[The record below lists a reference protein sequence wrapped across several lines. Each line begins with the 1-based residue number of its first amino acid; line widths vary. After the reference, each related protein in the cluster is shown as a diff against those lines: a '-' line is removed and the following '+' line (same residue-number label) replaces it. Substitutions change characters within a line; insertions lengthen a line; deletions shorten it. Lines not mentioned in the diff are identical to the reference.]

1 MLEFRKGTQLA
12 ERYTLDRPLGRGG
25 EAETWLARDRLTRA
39 LVAIKAVPAGGS
51 AGKRLRHEWQTNL
64 RLMHAHI
71 VRVFEFHEDRD
82 AAFYSLQYVDG
93 SDLGV
98 LTGQPLD
105 EILPPI
111 GLIADALR
119 YAHGKEIV
127 HRDIKASNVLL
138 DHNGVPYLTD
148 FGVATESGVVAGG
161 GSLVAASPQ
170 VLAGEAAHPAD
181 DVFALGVLIY
191 ELISGA
197 PPWSASATAVNIHND
212 VPAPLVAAN
221 GDLVPI
227 AIQELVSRMLD
238 LDVASRPSA
247 EGIADTLQQA
257 GFPPGPARS
266 QITAR
271 PVLPDETVET
281 VAAIRHTSAADAS
294 PVSATPGESAA
305 GISPRTLGIALAVLV
320 LVLLGVVFLLPSAVE
335 YDASDRVTG
344 TGVVPGSEVAPGES
358 PASADIADDRDE
370 FGDNRVTREYV
381 PENTALDG
389 ETIEFNENDA
399 DFSGLDDTEKLRFKV
414 EQILGELL
422 SNFETLERRSVQR
435 WAPVPYRRAKDFY
448 AAGDEAYLKQDW
460 AAAEIHYLD
469 ALSVLEPLFDQVE
482 PEFEKALAAAKA
494 AFEEGDRTEAL
505 RLFELAVAITPNHPE
520 ARAGFE
526 RARNLETV
534 LQLVDQ
540 GLEFEEELEL
550 DAAEKSFQQAATL
563 DPNWAPALEGLER
576 VRATRIKIQFDSR
589 MSEGLDALA
598 TGDYLAARAAF
609 RMAEQL
615 VPGSPE
621 PADGLLQVDLG
632 LRLGNINTLEQ
643 EAVALER
650 SEHWD
655 AAATTYEE
663 ILKVDSNLSFAIEGL
678 SKSQQMS
685 ELHKQ
690 LDEYIKDPDR
700 LSMPSVMQKA
710 TMLVVNITRMPEI
723 GPRLAGQRDELSRLL
738 KRAAT
743 PVNVELVSDNMTSVS
758 IYKVGVLGNFA
769 NTALE
774 LRPGT
779 YVAVGVRP
787 GFRDVRVEFRVAP
800 ELDSRPVV
808 VRCEEPI

>member
-1 MLEFRKGTQLA
+1 
-12 ERYTLDRPLGRGG
+12 
-25 EAETWLARDRLTRA
+25 
-39 LVAIKAVPAGGS
+39 
-51 AGKRLRHEWQTNL
+51 
-64 RLMHAHI
+64 
-71 VRVFEFHEDRD
+71 
-82 AAFYSLQYVDG
+82 
-93 SDLGV
+93 
-98 LTGQPLD
+98 
-105 EILPPI
+105 
-111 GLIADALR
+111 
-119 YAHGKEIV
+119 
-127 HRDIKASNVLL
+127 
-138 DHNGVPYLTD
+138 
-148 FGVATESGVVAGG
+148 
-161 GSLVAASPQ
+161 
-170 VLAGEAAHPAD
+170 
-181 DVFALGVLIY
+181 
-191 ELISGA
+191 
-197 PPWSASATAVNIHND
+197 
-212 VPAPLVAAN
+212 
-221 GDLVPI
+221 
-227 AIQELVSRMLD
+227 
-238 LDVASRPSA
+238 
-247 EGIADTLQQA
+247 
-257 GFPPGPARS
+257 
-266 QITAR
+266 
-271 PVLPDETVET
+271 
-281 VAAIRHTSAADAS
+281 
-294 PVSATPGESAA
+294 
-305 GISPRTLGIALAVLV
+305 
-320 LVLLGVVFLLPSAVE
+320 
-335 YDASDRVTG
+335 
-344 TGVVPGSEVAPGES
+344 
-358 PASADIADDRDE
+358 
-370 FGDNRVTREYV
+370 
-381 PENTALDG
+381 
-389 ETIEFNENDA
+389 
-399 DFSGLDDTEKLRFKV
+399 
-414 EQILGELL
+414 
-422 SNFETLERRSVQR
+422 
-435 WAPVPYRRAKDFY
+435 
-448 AAGDEAYLKQDW
+448 
-460 AAAEIHYLD
+460 
-469 ALSVLEPLFDQVE
+469 
-482 PEFEKALAAAKA
+482 
-494 AFEEGDRTEAL
+494 
-505 RLFELAVAITPNHPE
+505 
-520 ARAGFE
+520 
-526 RARNLETV
+526 

-589 MSEGLDALA
+589 MSEGLEALA